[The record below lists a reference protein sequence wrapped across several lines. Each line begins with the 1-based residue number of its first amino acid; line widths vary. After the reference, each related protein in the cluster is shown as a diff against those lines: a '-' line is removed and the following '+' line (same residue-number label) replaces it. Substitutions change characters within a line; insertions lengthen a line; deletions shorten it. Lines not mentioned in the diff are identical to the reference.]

1 MAEIKQRNEEK
12 LKRIERS
19 NRRQQK
25 LLDQTY
31 VIQNANIVDP
41 LAELSK

>member
-1 MAEIKQRNEEK
+1 MAELKQKNEEK

-25 LLDQTY
+25 LLDQTF
-31 VIQNANIVDP
+31 VV
-41 LAELSK
+41 